1 MTKFSIAGP
10 FADPRTGSASVSATH
25 HQNSRNYIYPVS
37 IVRVVFE
44 VVCSIPLRRT
54 SSLGLVMLLALLSVA
69 KPQDASNYRISANDV
84 LDFKVFQEDDLSA
97 QVRVAGDG
105 TAILPLIGSVNLA
118 GKTVAEATAVLR
130 QRYLNGYLVNPQ
142 VSLIVQAYAKRTFT
156 VLGQVQ
162 RPGTYEI
169 VGDQVIGLFEAIGM
183 AGGYTRIADP
193 ANITVRRRENGQEQV
208 TRVNAKRDKN
218 GLVSSITVRPG
229 DIINVGESIF

>member
-1 MTKFSIAGP
+1 
-10 FADPRTGSASVSATH
+10 
-25 HQNSRNYIYPVS
+25 VS

-44 VVCSIPLRRT
+44 VVRSVQLRQT
-54 SSLGLVMLLALLSVA
+54 GSFCLVLLLALLSVA
-69 KPQDASNYRISANDV
+69 KPQDASNYRISSNDV

-105 TAILPLIGSVNLA
+105 TAIFPLIGSVNLA
-118 GKTVAEATAVLR
+118 GKTVAEATSALR

-142 VSLIVQAYAKRTFT
+142 VSLIVQTYAKRTFT

-169 VGDQVIGLFEAIGM
+169 VGDQAIGLFEAIGM

-193 ANITVRRRENGQEQV
+193 GNITVRRRENGQEQV
-208 TRVNAKRDKN
+208 TRVNAKHDKN
-218 GLVSSITVRPG
+218 SLASGITVRPG

>member
-1 MTKFSIAGP
+1 LT
-10 FADPRTGSASVSATH
+10 DPDPGSALRSGSRIE
-25 HQNSRNYIYPVS
+25 NSRNHTN
-37 IVRVVFE
+37 IVLIERVVSNVGRNVRFRWTRLLGI
-44 VVCSIPLRRT
+44 VLLSAAIIPLT
-54 SSLGLVMLLALLSVA
+54 KA
-69 KPQDASNYRISANDV
+69 QDASNYKISPNDV
-84 LDFKVFQEDDLSA
+84 LDFRVFQEDDLTA

-105 TAILPLIGSVNLA
+105 TAIFPLIGSVGLA

-142 VSLIVQAYAKRTFT
+142 VSLIIQTYAKRTFT

-169 VGDQVIGLFEAIGM
+169 VGDQAIGLFEAIGM

-193 ANITVRRRENGQEQV
+193 GNVTIRRRANGQEQV

-218 GLVSSITVRPG
+218 GLASEITVHPG

>member
-1 MTKFSIAGP
+1 MF
-10 FADPRTGSASVSATH
+10 
-25 HQNSRNYIYPVS
+25 

-44 VVCSIPLRRT
+44 VGRGFTLRRIT
-54 SSLGLVMLLALLSVA
+54 PFCLVLLLALASVTTA
-69 KPQDASNYRISANDV
+69 QDISNYRISPNDV
-84 LDFKVFQEDDLSA
+84 LDFKVFQEDDLTA
-97 QVRVAGDG
+97 EVRVAGDG
-105 TAILPLIGSVNLA
+105 TAIFPLIGSVNLA
-118 GKTVAEATAVLR
+118 GKTVAEATSILR

-169 VGDQVIGLFEAIGM
+169 VGDQAIGLFEAIGM

-193 ANITVRRRENGQEQV
+193 GNITVRRRENGQEQV
-208 TRVNAKRDKN
+208 ARVNAKHDKN
-218 GLVSSITVRPG
+218 GSASQITVHPG

>member
-1 MTKFSIAGP
+1 VF
-10 FADPRTGSASVSATH
+10 
-25 HQNSRNYIYPVS
+25 

-44 VVCSIPLRRT
+44 IGRGFTLRGITSFCLVLLIAANIPATR
-54 SSLGLVMLLALLSVA
+54 A
-69 KPQDASNYRISANDV
+69 QDASNYRISPDDV
-84 LDFKVFQEDDLSA
+84 LDFKVFQEDDLTA

-105 TAILPLIGSVNLA
+105 TAIFPLIGSINLA
-118 GKTVAEATAVLR
+118 GRTVAEATGLLR

-162 RPGTYEI
+162 RPGTYEL
-169 VGDQVIGLFEAIGM
+169 VGDQSIGLFEAIGM

-193 ANITVRRRENGQEQV
+193 GNITIRRRENGQEQV
-208 TRVNAKRDKN
+208 ARVNAKRDKN
-218 GLVSSITVRPG
+218 GSASQITVHPG